1 MHRQAVFWL
10 SDQPEEVSLPT
21 EGLYKPP
28 AVAAFALTSSVP
40 DYSGGTA
47 PDSHRVPDCL
57 GGWLIKR
64 INNMGRISCQGSG
77 IRENCRFR
85 LYPRRRR

>member
-1 MHRQAVFWL
+1 MDGTPFTIRSILTYKKTGRQVFWL

-28 AVAAFALTSSVP
+28 AVAAFALTFSVP

-57 GGWLIKR
+57 GVD
-64 INNMGRISCQGSG
+64 
-77 IRENCRFR
+77 F
-85 LYPRRRR
+85 

>member
-1 MHRQAVFWL
+1 MSPRPKTKKESHPYGWNSLYHQKYPDSCTARQVFWL

-47 PDSHRVPDCL
+47 PDLHRVPDCL
-57 GGWLIKR
+57 GFGLQI
-64 INNMGRISCQGSG
+64 
-77 IRENCRFR
+77 
-85 LYPRRRR
+85 L